1 MVRVKSIFRRHSYD
15 SCTAKK
21 SFSLTEKE
29 ILTLKHESIM
39 HSPKTFFPLDLIQDL
54 ARKKH
59 KAGALLTDPVAEAML
74 LARVW
79 KKTQDSGR
87 RTRKNWYELHEV
99 EIPGSRLNLMLEAR
113 YGAYPYRN

>member
-1 MVRVKSIFRRHSYD
+1 M
-15 SCTAKK
+15 
-21 SFSLTEKE
+21 
-29 ILTLKHESIM
+29 HESIM
-39 HSPKTFFPLDLIQDL
+39 HSPKTFFPLDLIQAL

-79 KKTQDSGR
+79 KQTQDSGR

-113 YGAYPYRN
+113 YGAYFPSVQKLTDFLRKGSSASARAAAGQAHE